1 MARRKNNKVIVM
13 KFPGLISI
21 ALSIFASSLSAQQVY
36 RSVGPDGKV
45 IYSDKPIVALDSKA
59 GHLDSATQYAKSG
72 AKFDTKTA
80 WYQPPAGS
88 SSVFASATAE
98 RVANLYRAQGFSE
111 NRGQAYGDPKRA
123 NAQKKIVDHDL
134 EKSVFAVLGYEDM
147 VQQTTAACAKVQ
159 ASDNKKH
166 SAALTN
172 WMQRNS
178 AVLTQ
183 NKRVLAEAFGA
194 SQRVFM
200 EENTKASNQASIDPI
215 LKSPQAAQEKWCEQ
229 TVLEINRGDSD
240 FKNKANLTA
249 ALMSYSLPYQSP
261 EPWMRGTSPEY
272 ASSSSSRR
280 SR

>member
-1 MARRKNNKVIVM
+1 M
-13 KFPGLISI
+13 KFPSLMSI

-59 GHLDSATQYAKSG
+59 GHLDAATQYAKSG
-72 AKFDTKTA
+72 AKFDTKSA
-80 WYQPPAGS
+80 WYTPPPGS

-98 RVANLYRAQGFSE
+98 RVASLYRAQGFSE
-111 NRGQAYGDPKRA
+111 NRGHSYSDPKRA

-147 VQQTTAACAKVQ
+147 VQQTTAACAKIQ
-159 ASDNKKH
+159 TSESKKH
-166 SAALTN
+166 VAALTN

-178 AVLTQ
+178 AVLAQ
-183 NKRVLAEAFGA
+183 NKRVLAEAFGP

-200 EENTKASNQASIDPI
+200 EENTKASNQASLDPI

-229 TVLEINRGDSD
+229 TLTEINRGDSD
-240 FKNKANLTA
+240 FKNKTSLTA
-249 ALMSYSLPYQSP
+249 ALMGYSMPYQSP

>member
-1 MARRKNNKVIVM
+1 M
-13 KFPGLISI
+13 KFRGLVSI
-21 ALSIFASSLSAQQVY
+21 ALFLLASSLCAQQVY

-80 WYQPPAGS
+80 WYQPPSGS

-111 NRGQAYGDPKRA
+111 NRGQSYGDPKRA

-159 ASDNKKH
+159 AGESKKH
-166 SAALTN
+166 VAALTN

-183 NKRVLAEAFGA
+183 NKRVLAEAFGT

-200 EENTKASNQASIDPI
+200 EENTRASNQASIEPI
-215 LKSPQAAQEKWCEQ
+215 LKSPQAMQEKWCEQ
-229 TVLEINRGDSD
+229 TALEINRGDSD
-240 FKNKANLTA
+240 FKNKTTMTT

-261 EPWMRGTSPEY
+261 EPWMRAASPEY
-272 ASSSSSRR
+272 ASSTSRR